1 MGKCLIFCAGGF
13 EGLIEPAEGS
23 YIIAADGGLTYV
35 NQLGLTPNAI
45 IGDFDSLDYI
55 PTGAEVYPVEKDDT
69 DGMLAVKLGLKK
81 GFRDYLVYGSLDGPR
96 LDHTV
101 ANYQLLQYLCDHGA
115 QGTLVGLSFCA
126 TVIRNG
132 ELRFPGGK
140 EGDISVFCM
149 GPEAKGVTIEGL
161 YYELHDGVLTPGFPL
176 GVSNHFTEK
185 PARIAV
191 KDGSLLVLW
200 RKAAGL
206 PERMRDPLLGE
217 GGRAKP

>member
-1 MGKCLIFCAGGF
+1 MDKCVIFCAGGF
-13 EGLIEPAEGS
+13 DGLLESVRDG

-35 NQLGLTPNAI
+35 NQLGIVPNAV
-45 IGDFDSLDYI
+45 IGDFDSLNYI

-69 DGMLAVKLGLKK
+69 DGMLAVKLGLRK
-81 GFRDYLVYGSLDGPR
+81 GFREYLVYGSLDGPR

-115 QGTLVGLSFCA
+115 SGTLVGLSFCA
-126 TVIRNG
+126 TVIQNG

-149 GPEAKGVTIEGL
+149 GKDARGVTIEGL
-161 YYELHDGVLTPGFPL
+161 YYELHNGVLTPGFPL
-176 GVSNHFTEK
+176 GVSNHFTDR

-191 KDGSLLVLW
+191 QDGSLLVLW
-200 RKAAGL
+200 RKEAGL
-206 PERMRDPLLGE
+206 PERRS
-217 GGRAKP
+217 

>member
-126 TVIRNG
+126 TVIRDG
-132 ELRFPGGK
+132 ALAFSGGTA
-140 EGDISVFCM
+140 GDISVFCM
-149 GPEAKGVTIEGL
+149 GPDATGVTIEGL
-161 YYELHDGVLTPGFPL
+161 YYTLRNGTLTSGFPL
-176 GVSNHFTEK
+176 GVSNHFTGA
-185 PARIAV
+185 PAKIEVAR
-191 KDGSLLVLW
+191 GFLLILW
-200 RKAAGL
+200 RRAAGL
-206 PERMRDPLLGE
+206 PELIEKERH
-217 GGRAKP
+217 

>member
-1 MGKCLIFCAGGF
+1 M
-13 EGLIEPAEGS
+13 
-23 YIIAADGGLTYV
+23 
-35 NQLGLTPNAI
+35 
-45 IGDFDSLDYI
+45 
-55 PTGAEVYPVEKDDT
+55 EKDDT

-140 EGDISVFCM
+140 QGDISVFCM
-149 GPEAKGVTIEGL
+149 GSDARGVTIEGL
-161 YYELHDGVLTPGFPL
+161 YYELHHGVLTPGFPL

-185 PARIAV
+185 SARIAV

-206 PERMRDPLLGE
+206 PERF
-217 GGRAKP
+217 